1 MKSSLP
7 QKKSCDPI
15 PLPVVSL
22 NHVSFL
28 CSSLHESVR
37 FYEEVLGFQLIRR
50 PSSFDFEGAWFYNY
64 GIGIHLVQSP
74 EAVSKPSEINPKG
87 DHISFQVRVTEF
99 AFIAFDASSTDDSVK
114 WQCADMGRV
123 KTRLDQMGISY
134 VTSVVTEGGI
144 RVDQLFF
151 HDPDNNMIEICDC
164 DKLPIVPLSF
174 PFAPLKTPQFST
186 GSNQNLRR
194 HRSFASI
201 GWIRQ

>member
-1 MKSSLP
+1 MKSLLE
-7 QKKSCDPI
+7 KKVCDPT

-50 PSSFDFEGAWFYNY
+50 PSSFDFQGAWFYNY

-74 EAVSKPSEINPKG
+74 EAVSKPSEINPKAN
-87 DHISFQVRVTEF
+87 HISF
-99 AFIAFDASSTDDSVK
+99 
-114 WQCADMGRV
+114 QCADMGRV
-123 KTRLDQMGISY
+123 KQRLDQMGITY
-134 VTSVVTEGGI
+134 VTAVVTEGGI

-164 DKLPIVPLSF
+164 EKLPIVPLSF
-174 PFAPLKTPQFST
+174 PFAPLKTPQFCT
-186 GSNQNLRR
+186 GSNRSLRR
-194 HRSFASI
+194 HRSVASI